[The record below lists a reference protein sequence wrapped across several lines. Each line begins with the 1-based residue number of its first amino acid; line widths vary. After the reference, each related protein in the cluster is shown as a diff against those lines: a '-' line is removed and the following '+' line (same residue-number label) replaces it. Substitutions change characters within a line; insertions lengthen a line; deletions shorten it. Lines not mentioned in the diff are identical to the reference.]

1 MFCACHCAEGLH
13 FSAFICHSF
22 LLCVQPLSER
32 MDQFMLIPP
41 SQKVTLAP
49 LPPEYRPIA
58 CKPLFFDLALNHI
71 EFPSLESKVEKKAAG
86 GLTGFMKGLLWGKP
100 SS

>member
-1 MFCACHCAEGLH
+1 MHIF
-13 FSAFICHSF
+13 FHS
-22 LLCVQPLSER
+22 VQPLSER
-32 MDQFMLIPP
+32 MDQFMLTPP

-49 LPPEYRPIA
+49 LPPDYRPIA

-71 EFPSLESKVEKKAAG
+71 EFPSLENKMEKKAAGG